1 VSSSLN
7 SRGCAAVLLVSMLR
21 LSSEWWEIRTYRCM
35 IGLGHVDVNGS
46 WLRKGLGVQP
56 RELYILAYLEVRA
69 VQRGCACWYIAGYV
83 VLGLQ

>member
-1 VSSSLN
+1 
-7 SRGCAAVLLVSMLR
+7 
-21 LSSEWWEIRTYRCM
+21 M